1 MPGVWINSALDV
13 IHPVRIAH
21 RGASGAGLAP
31 ENTLAAFEKAIEI
44 GVDAIEV
51 DVHATADNRVVV
63 IHDATLERT
72 TDRVGAVRELR
83 YDEVRE
89 ADAGSWFDER
99 FAGERVPELGE
110 VLDLARHR
118 ALALIEIKADYLA
131 ERVLQTVAEM
141 DAVGQVVVQSFNQQ
155 TIRRVKLLEPSVPTA
170 LLIGKVPT
178 TPSRVRARKMV
189 RDALT
194 IGANSVGLWHNV
206 VTPALLEEMRRRALS
221 AWTWTVNEPIAMRD
235 LVQMGIQGII
245 TNYPDRL
252 NQVLEDLETEGVLQP
267 PLGRRRRVKRGRWS
281 RRRRLKKAQKQ
292 RAAGISV
299 RHPAP

>member
-1 MPGVWINSALDV
+1 M

-51 DVHATADNRVVV
+51 DVHATRDNRVAV
-63 IHDATLERT
+63 IHDATLDRT
-72 TDRVGAVRELR
+72 TDRLGIVRDLT
-83 YDEVRE
+83 YDEIRE
-89 ADAGSWFDER
+89 ADAGSWFDAG
-99 FAGERVPELGE
+99 FAGERVPELEE

-118 ALALIEIKADYLA
+118 ALILIEIKADFLA

-141 DAVGQVVVQSFNQQ
+141 DALSQVAIQSFNPQ
-155 TIRRVKLLEPSVPTA
+155 TIRRVKLLEPTIPTA
-170 LLIGKVPT
+170 LLMGKVPT

-189 RDALT
+189 RDALA
-194 IGANSVGLWHNV
+194 IGANSIGLWHNV

-221 AWTWTVNEPIAMRD
+221 VWTWTVNEPIAMRD

-252 NQVLEDLETEGVLQP
+252 NLVLADLESEGLVHP

-281 RRRRLKKAQKQ
+281 RRRLIKKAQKQ
-292 RAAGISV
+292 RAAIDSGRRSG
-299 RHPAP
+299 P